1 MKRLLVAAALAP
13 LVFAAQ
19 ARAGEIT
26 GADKNTHST
35 SAEGDIKIDS
45 GGSVTPPTSSTTG
58 TIAVLLNSNNSV
70 TNDGAITVT
79 ETTTGIST
87 NQGINTGPFAN
98 GSDRFG
104 IQVAGSGPF
113 TGDITTGSS
122 SSITVIGENSAGIDV
137 ETGLIGSIN
146 DGGTITITG
155 GNANT
160 TDISYGL
167 LIGPGAFVTG
177 DVAIGGAISAQGQ
190 NVTGAAIDGNVG
202 GSIVVSS
209 AITATG
215 FRNATPPVQPSALA
229 ALKPD
234 QTLIGGP
241 ALSIGASVAGGVDIA
256 APTAASGNIAAT
268 TGGSLTVFGPAPA
281 LLIGGASPIT
291 IGPGNNTF
299 AVTIGGTVTA
309 GGDYPNVSATGI
321 QIGGVNPLAI
331 ASGGVDP
338 GGNFST
344 VTLIGGLDVTGT
356 VTVSATQTIA
366 GGGGAATGI
375 IIGAGATCAYARHH
389 RDGFGHRRQHAD
401 AIGRPRPGRCDRH
414 PDPAGR
420 RA

>member
-13 LVFAAQ
+13 LVLAAQ

-113 TGDITTGSS
+113 TGDITTGAS

-241 ALSIGASVAGGVDIA
+241 ALSIGASVVGGVDID
-256 APTAASGNIAAT
+256 APTAASGNVAAT
-268 TGGSLTVFGPAPA
+268 TGGSLTVFGSAPA

-299 AVTIGGTVTA
+299 AVTIGGAVTA

-338 GGNFST
+338 
-344 VTLIGGLDVTGT
+344 
-356 VTVSATQTIA
+356 
-366 GGGGAATGI
+366 AATFRPSPSS
-375 IIGAGATCAYARHH
+375 AGST
-389 RDGFGHRRQHAD
+389 
-401 AIGRPRPGRCDRH
+401 
-414 PDPAGR
+414 
-420 RA
+420 